1 MSKRDKEMKSLFG
14 STLVVGI
21 IIFLVVFLVAFKMFD
36 LSVVDVNKPEVDIDK
51 LADQSITAMV
61 YAIDK
66 SKENIVLFDYKKNK
80 KISDEYSF
88 NATTKVY
95 DVDSQLSSIS
105 ELHPGEIVEINYVE
119 ETNLISKIR
128 ITNKHWEV
136 PRLENIDLDVAHNIV
151 TANKKTYNLYKDCVF
166 TYKDNYVTYKE
177 FSSPAICTLRG
188 FGDNV
193 YGIEIL
199 EYMGYIRFE
208 YPDTLD
214 NADVS
219 IDSNKIV
226 KINDLPDEPLAP
238 GDRQVLI
245 TKQGV
250 DEILLTV
257 NVAEGETTVLD
268 IVDNVNIKTC
278 LVTLNVNYEGYY
290 VDIKNSTGSINV
302 RYTDNLEDKT
312 SAKKILNRQIAL
324 PYGTYTFTF
333 SKDGFST
340 FTRKV
345 ELNSANKP
353 LTASLAPKGQTQT
366 PTVVDTTPKYTIKIC
381 STVEDT
387 NLYIDGAFYK
397 STGPNGV
404 SCSLTEGE
412 HTLRFVK
419 SGYETLERVLTVNAD
434 TSNSKTY
441 PMEKQNAYENK
452 EENKSSDNDAYKN
465 PGETY

>member
-1 MSKRDKEMKSLFG
+1 MRKNDKEMKSLFG
-14 STLVVGI
+14 STLLVGI

-36 LSVVDVNKPEVDIDK
+36 LSIVDIKKPDVDIDK
-51 LADQSITAMV
+51 LSDETITAMV
-61 YAIDK
+61 FAIDT
-66 SKENIVLFDYKKNK
+66 SKDSIVLFDYKKNK
-80 KISDEYSF
+80 KMSDDFTF

-105 ELHPGEIVEINYVE
+105 ELKSGQIVEADYVE
-119 ETNLISKIR
+119 ETNLITKIR

-136 PRLENIDLDVAHNIV
+136 PRLENIDLDFAHNTV

-166 TYKDNYVTYKE
+166 SYKDSYVTYKE
-177 FSSPAICTLRG
+177 FNQSAICTLRG
-188 FGDNV
+188 FGDQV

-245 TKQGV
+245 TKSGV

-257 NVAEGETTVLD
+257 NVAEGDTTVLD

-278 LVTLNVNYEGYY
+278 VVTLNVNYEGYY
-290 VDIKNSTGSINV
+290 VDIKNQTGSINE

-312 SAKKILNRQIAL
+312 SAKKLINKQVAL
-324 PYGTYTFTF
+324 PYGVYTFTF
-333 SKDGFST
+333 SKDGYST

-345 ELNSANKP
+345 ELNSASKP

-366 PTVVDTTPKYTIKIC
+366 PTVVDNTPKYTIKIC
-381 STVEDT
+381 STVDDT

-397 STGPNGV
+397 TTGTKGV

-412 HTLRFVK
+412 HTLKFVK
-419 SGYETLERVLTVNAD
+419 SGYQTLERVLTVDAD

-441 PMEKQNAYENK
+441 PMEKENAYQNDETRT
-452 EENKSSDNDAYKN
+452 SSDNDAYKN